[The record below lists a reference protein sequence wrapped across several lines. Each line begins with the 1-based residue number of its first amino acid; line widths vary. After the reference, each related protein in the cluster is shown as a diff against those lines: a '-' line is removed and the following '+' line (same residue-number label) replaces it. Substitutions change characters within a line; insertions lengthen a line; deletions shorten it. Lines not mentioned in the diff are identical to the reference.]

1 MVDPELGRKLAI
13 ALKAYSGILDEQ
25 SNIVRK
31 LEQTATSSNSNTDIL
46 DTIIPTLVFC
56 WARISRLFKS
66 LKGQWIMWLE
76 LMPNSSI
83 ICCASGVSDHPHRRG
98 AY

>member
-46 DTIIPTLVFC
+46 DHYSHTSVLLGTYLKTLQE
-56 WARISRLFKS
+56 
-66 LKGQWIMWLE
+66 LKGTM
-76 LMPNSSI
+76 
-83 ICCASGVSDHPHRRG
+83 DHVAG
-98 AY
+98 IDA